1 MFTIN
6 IVKGAVGSDVC
17 RADKKKKYKK
27 EMEIGNLTDGLFK
40 AFAIAII
47 VYALCY
53 VFVLL
58 AIAGDLISGVRKAKS
73 AGIARTSEG
82 FKRTIEK
89 IAKYYNMLFAISI
102 LDAFV
107 LMMLYVLQLKGW
119 LPSIPL
125 VPIFTVIGG
134 CYLAFVEARSVGEKL
149 EDKERARIKSDFA
162 MFAEI
167 LKDEDKIKKAAE
179 ILKGAN
185 EMQAPE
191 KRDINNK
198 NKRNENG
205 N

>member
-1 MFTIN
+1 
-6 IVKGAVGSDVC
+6 
-17 RADKKKKYKK
+17 
-27 EMEIGNLTDGLFK
+27 MEIKNLTDDFFDG
-40 AFAIAII
+40 FAIAII

-58 AIAGDLISGVRKAKS
+58 AIIGDLISGVRKAKA
-73 AGIARTSEG
+73 AGEARTSEG

-89 IAKYYNMLFAISI
+89 IAKYYNMLFAVSI

-125 VPIFTVIGG
+125 FPIFTVIGG

-162 MFAEI
+162 QFAEI
-167 LKDEDKIKKAAE
+167 MKDEDKLKKAVE
-179 ILKGAN
+179 LLKGAN
-185 EMQAPE
+185 GLQVPE
-191 KRDINNK
+191 KRDNNDK
-198 NKRNENG
+198 NKRHEKIN
-205 N
+205 